1 MSQVTHP
8 RISLPTRVRTGRTV
22 LLGALLALAASAA
35 VVLILALGN
44 ESPDTAA
51 PVSARA
57 EPSLRSDGGP
67 EETSVAAA
75 VGQRAAIGPN
85 EAGIAASI
93 GGTSPKAA
101 TGPDESRTA
110 AAVGGN
116 TAPGPSGP
124 DESHTAASISGR

>member
-8 RISLPTRVRTGRTV
+8 RISLPTHVRTGRTV
-22 LLGALLALAASAA
+22 LLGALLALAASTA

-51 PVSARA
+51 PVSAQA

-75 VGQRAAIGPN
+75 VGQRAIGPD